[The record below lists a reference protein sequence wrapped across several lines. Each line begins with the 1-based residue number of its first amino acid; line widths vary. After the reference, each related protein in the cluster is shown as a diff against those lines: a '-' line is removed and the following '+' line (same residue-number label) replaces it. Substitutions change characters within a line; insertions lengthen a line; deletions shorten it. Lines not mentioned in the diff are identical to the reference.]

1 MPRFSVGESRQ
12 WGDQFVRFLRDTGRQ
27 QESRRDTL
35 RSIYNQEFRGRTDT
49 KMPNFSCILYA
60 LKVTHRVQVH
70 GESVHF
76 KKKRRV
82 VVADQY
88 RRPRGNTTASAS
100 TAASGQQPSS
110 TLQEPQSRAKKW
122 YDPAHACASMAP
134 GTPPPRLGEPDPPSC
149 RAKFICGKHGV
160 EIVSEHDQ
168 GNGRIRFPVVPR
180 KPRTVT
186 VLVQNH
192 GAEAVTL
199 RRCQPRR
206 RVREFSFTDE
216 QGVTR
221 GQSLLLHPGGSYP
234 IQARCLAT
242 CNGYFHAVVVFEFT
256 KEPDEPFSIGR
267 FVAAV
272 AESQLAKDLGPSA
285 PFQPYQ
291 SSLQQPV
298 TVITEDGIP
307 PDGSLKNELE
317 NEIPLDTYD
326 YPKSLKDAILR
337 GPRASSDWA
346 DMQSLLE
353 AALQPENYQQKFQL
367 LLHLEEIQMEV
378 DIRRYDMQDV
388 TMVQDRALLVLD
400 VPGVAE
406 SRPSVLK
413 GDHLFVHLSSE
424 RDHSPLVQYKGYVHG
439 VELEKVRLGFS
450 SKLQKKFVN
459 NLKFDV
465 TFTFNRLPLQVQHR
479 AATLAMQRGLSGLLF
494 PSGSCHQSLFTGTFQ
509 PRWFDRKLQA
519 NEEQCRA
526 VTHIVTGMSRPA
538 PYLIFGPP
546 GTGKT
551 VTLVEAI
558 KQVWTCFK
566 DARILACAPSN
577 SATDLLCQRLI
588 KDIAPRYI
596 YRLVANSRSYQEV
609 PADIRSCCNWD
620 DEQSCYMY
628 PSKEHL
634 QRYPDPHHHAGDCGK
649 VRGPG
654 IVPTTHGR
662 GTQGLPGI
670 QAGVQQGGEEGGE
683 QGGPPFWRRTKMK
696 VRGGRTSSRGRDAE
710 AASFHLSPR
719 LVSANFPPGFF
730 SHVFIDEGGQAVE
743 PESVVAIAGLL
754 SAMDQ
759 ETNPNG
765 GQLVLAGDP
774 QQLGPVLR
782 SPLAIEH
789 GLGTSLLE
797 RLMLHNPLYKKSS
810 GGYDPQF
817 VTKLLWNYR
826 SHETILRI
834 PNELFYDSEL
844 KACESDE
851 LDVRSL
857 YCAWEELPKKGF
869 PVIFHGVCGEEQ
881 REAKSPSF
889 FNTAEIEVLVHYLKK
904 LLQSR
909 GKGGCPRVS
918 PKEVG
923 IISPYRKQVEKIRK
937 AVTSLDP
944 VLRALPD
951 ISLLKVGSVEEFQ
964 GQERRVILIS
974 AVRSCSEYFPLD
986 ETFNLGFL
994 KNPKRFNVA
1003 ITRAKALLIVVGN
1016 PAVLSKDQHWHR
1028 FLRYCR
1034 EEGGYTGYPYED
1046 ESPAEDGLATD
1057 LHALRLGN

>member
-1 MPRFSVGESRQ
+1 MPRFSLAEARR
-12 WGDQFVRFLRDTGRQ
+12 WGHQFVQFLQDTGRE

-35 RSIYNQEFRGRTDT
+35 RGIYNQEFRSRTDT
-49 KMPNFSCILYA
+49 KIPNFSCILYA
-60 LKVTHRVQVH
+60 LRVTHQVQVH

-76 KKKRRV
+76 KKVRERRV

-88 RRPRGNTTASAS
+88 RSPRTNTKAASAS
-100 TAASGQQPSS
+100 ASGQQPSS
-110 TLQEPQSRAKKW
+110 SPQVPQSRAKKW
-122 YDPAHACASMAP
+122 AELI
-134 GTPPPRLGEPDPPSC
+134 R
-149 RAKFICGKHGV
+149 GKHGV
-160 EIVSEHDQ
+160 EIISEHDQ
-168 GNGRIRFPVVPR
+168 GNGQIRFPVVR
-180 KPRTVT
+180 GKPCLAS

-192 GAEAVTL
+192 GTEAVTL
-199 RRCQPRR
+199 WRCQPRQPS
-206 RVREFSFTDE
+206 RELSFTDE
-216 QGVTR
+216 QGVTQ
-221 GQSLLLHPGGSYP
+221 GQSLLLHPGGTYP
-234 IQARCLAT
+234 IQVQCLST
-242 CNGYFHAVVVFEFT
+242 CNGFFCIVVVFEFT
-256 KEPDEPFSIGR
+256 KEPNEHFSIGR
-267 FVAAV
+267 CIAAV

-285 PFQPYQ
+285 PFQSYQ
-291 SSLQQPV
+291 ASLQHPV
-298 TVITEDGIP
+298 TIITEDGVP
-307 PDGSLKNELE
+307 PDSSLKNELE
-317 NEIPLDTYD
+317 REIPLGIYH
-326 YPKSLKDAILR
+326 YPKSLKDTILL
-337 GPRASSDWA
+337 GPSASASSSWA
-346 DMQSLLE
+346 AMQSLLE
-353 AALQPENYQQKFQL
+353 APLQAENYKQKFQL

-388 TMVQDRALLVLD
+388 PMVQDRTLLVLN

-406 SRPSVLK
+406 NRPSVLK
-413 GDHLFVHLSSE
+413 GDHLFAHLSSE
-424 RDHSPLVQYKGYVHG
+424 RDCSPLVQYKGYVHS

-450 SKLQKKFVN
+450 SKLLKKFVN
-459 NLKFDV
+459 NLRFDV
-465 TFTFNRLPLQVQHR
+465 TFTFSRLPLQVQHR
-479 AATLAMQRGLSGLLF
+479 AAALAMQRGLSSLLF
-494 PSGSCHQSLFTGTFQ
+494 PSASCHKSLFPGTFQ

-526 VTHIVTGMSRPA
+526 VMHIVTGMSRPA

-551 VTLVEAI
+551 VTVVEAI

-566 DARILACAPSN
+566 DAHILACSPSN
-577 SATDLLCQRLI
+577 SAADLLCQRLI

-596 YRLVANSRSYQEV
+596 YRLIASSRSYHEV
-609 PADIRSCCNWD
+609 PADIRPCCNWD
-620 DEQSCYMY
+620 DKQSCYVY
-628 PSKEHL
+628 LSKEHL
-634 QRYPDPHHHAGDCGK
+634 GRYRILITTLVTAG
-649 VRGPG
+649 
-654 IVPTTHGR
+654 
-662 GTQGLPGI
+662 
-670 QAGVQQGGEEGGE
+670 
-683 QGGPPFWRRTKMK
+683 
-696 VRGGRTSSRGRDAE
+696 
-710 AASFHLSPR
+710 R
-719 LVSANFPPGFF
+719 LASANFPPGFF
-730 SHVFIDEGGQAVE
+730 SHVFIDECGQAVE

-754 SAMDQ
+754 TAMDP

-782 SPLAIEH
+782 SPLSIKH

-810 GGYDPQF
+810 GGYNPQF

-826 SHETILRI
+826 SHEAILRI

-844 KACESDE
+844 KACESIE

-869 PVIFHGVCGEEQ
+869 PIIFHGVCGEDR

-909 GKGGCPRVS
+909 GKGGCPSVS
-918 PKEVG
+918 PKDIG

-937 AVTSLDP
+937 AITSLDP
-944 VLRALPD
+944 TLRSLPD

-964 GQERRVILIS
+964 GQERCIILIS
-974 AVRSCSEYFPLD
+974 TVRSCSEYLQLD
-986 ETFNLGFL
+986 QDFKLGFL

-1016 PAVLSKDQHWHR
+1016 PAVLSKDQQQCHWHLL
-1028 FLRYCR
+1028 FLRYCK

-1046 ESPAEDGLATD
+1046 ESPAEDTLTAD
-1057 LHALRLGN
+1057 LHALHLSN

>member
-1 MPRFSVGESRQ
+1 MPRFSVAEARR
-12 WGDQFVRFLRDTGRQ
+12 WGDQFVKFLRDTGRE

-35 RSIYNQEFRGRTDT
+35 RSIYTQEFRGRTDT
-49 KMPNFSCILYA
+49 KIPNFSSILYA
-60 LKVTHRVQVH
+60 LRVTHRAQVH

-88 RRPRGNTTASAS
+88 RRPRTNAEALAS
-100 TAASGQQPSS
+100 TSASGQQPSS
-110 TLQEPQSRAKKW
+110 GPQVPQSRAKKW
-122 YDPAHACASMAP
+122 A
-134 GTPPPRLGEPDPPSC
+134 E
-149 RAKFICGKHGV
+149 FIRGKHGV
-160 EIVSEHDQ
+160 EIISEHDQ
-168 GNGRIRFPVVPR
+168 GNGHIRFPVVPGE
-180 KPRTVT
+180 PRAVT
-186 VLVQNH
+186 ILVQNH

-199 RRCQPRR
+199 RRCQPRQQS
-206 RVREFSFTDE
+206 RELSFTDE
-216 QGVTR
+216 QGATQ
-221 GQSLLLHPGGSYP
+221 GQSLLLHPGGTYP
-234 IQARCLAT
+234 IQVRCLTA
-242 CNGYFHAVVVFEFT
+242 CNGYFRAVVVFEFN
-256 KEPDEPFSIGR
+256 KEPDGPFSIGR
-267 FVAAV
+267 YVAAV

-291 SSLQQPV
+291 ASLQRPI

-307 PDGSLKNELE
+307 PDSSLKNELE
-317 NEIPLDTYD
+317 REIPLGTYQ
-326 YPKSLKDAILR
+326 YPKSLKDTILL
-337 GPRASSDWA
+337 GPNTSTSSRWA
-346 DMQSLLE
+346 AMRSLLE
-353 AALQPENYQQKFQL
+353 APLQAGNYQQKFQL

-388 TMVQDRALLVLD
+388 PMVQDRGLLVLD

-406 SRPSVLK
+406 NRPSVLK
-413 GDHLFVHLSSE
+413 GDHLFAHLSSE

-459 NLKFDV
+459 NLRFDV
-465 TFTFNRLPLQVQHR
+465 TFTFSRLPLQVQHR
-479 AATLAMQRGLSGLLF
+479 AAALAMQRGLSSLLF
-494 PSGSCHQSLFTGTFQ
+494 PSASCHKSLFTGTFQ

-577 SATDLLCQRLI
+577 SAADLLCQRLI

-596 YRLVANSRSYQEV
+596 YRLIANSRSYQEV
-609 PADIRSCCNWD
+609 PADIRPCCNWD
-620 DEQSCYMY
+620 NEQSCYVY

-634 QRYPDPHHHAGDCGK
+634 GRYRILITTLVTAG
-649 VRGPG
+649 R
-654 IVPTTHGR
+654 
-662 GTQGLPGI
+662 LE
-670 QAGVQQGGEEGGE
+670 ALGVS
-683 QGGPPFWRRTKMK
+683 PPPM
-696 VRGGRTSSRGRDAE
+696 
-710 AASFHLSPR
+710 
-719 LVSANFPPGFF
+719 
-730 SHVFIDEGGQAVE
+730 
-743 PESVVAIAGLL
+743 AGLL
-754 SAMDQ
+754 TTMDQ

-826 SHETILRI
+826 SHEAILRI
-834 PNELFYDSEL
+834 PNELFYESEL
-844 KACESDE
+844 KACESNE

-869 PVIFHGVCGEEQ
+869 PIIFHGVCGEDR

-909 GKGGCPRVS
+909 GKGGCPSVS

-937 AVTSLDP
+937 AITSLDP
-944 VLRALPD
+944 ILRTLPD

-974 AVRSCSEYFPLD
+974 TVRSCSEYLQLD
-986 ETFNLGFL
+986 QTFKLGFL
-994 KNPKRFNVA
+994 KNPKRLNVA

-1016 PAVLSKDQHWHR
+1016 PAVLSKDHHWQR

-1046 ESPAEDGLATD
+1046 ESLAEDGLAAD
-1057 LHALRLGN
+1057 LHALHLSN

>member
-1 MPRFSVGESRQ
+1 MPRFSVAEARL
-12 WGDQFVRFLRDTGRQ
+12 WGDQFVQFLRDTGRE

-49 KMPNFSCILYA
+49 KTPSFSCILYA
-60 LKVTHRVQVH
+60 LRVTHRAQVH
-70 GESVHF
+70 GESVRF

-88 RRPRGNTTASAS
+88 RRPRMNAEALASAS
-100 TAASGQQPSS
+100 ASGQQPSS
-110 TLQEPQSRAKKW
+110 SPQVPQSHAKKW
-122 YDPAHACASMAP
+122 YEWQHPAHTCPSTASGIPHP
-134 GTPPPRLGEPDPPSC
+134 GWESLTLPSR
-149 RAKFICGKHGV
+149 RAEFICGKHGV
-160 EIVSEHDQ
+160 DIVSEHDQ
-168 GNGRIRFPVVPR
+168 GNGHIRFPVVPSE
-180 KPRTVT
+180 PRTVT

-192 GAEAVTL
+192 GVEAVTL
-199 RRCQPRR
+199 RQCQPHQQS
-206 RVREFSFTDE
+206 RELSFADE
-216 QGVTR
+216 QGATQ
-221 GQSLLLHPGGSYP
+221 GQSLLLHPGGTYP
-234 IQARCLAT
+234 IQVQCLT
-242 CNGYFHAVVVFEFT
+242 TRNGCFRAMVVFEFT
-256 KEPDEPFSIGR
+256 KEPDEPFSIWR
-267 FVAAV
+267 HVAAV
-272 AESQLAKDLGPSA
+272 AEGQLAKDLGPSA

-291 SSLQQPV
+291 ASLQRPV

-307 PDGSLKNELE
+307 PDSSLKNELE
-317 NEIPLDTYD
+317 REIPLGTYQ
-326 YPKSLKDAILR
+326 YPKSLKDTILL
-337 GPRASSDWA
+337 GPNARASSSWA
-346 DMQSLLE
+346 AMRSLLE
-353 AALQPENYQQKFQL
+353 APLLAENYQQKFQL

-388 TMVQDRALLVLD
+388 PMVQDRALLVLN

-406 SRPSVLK
+406 NRPSVLK
-413 GDHLFVHLSSE
+413 GDHLFAHLSSE
-424 RDHSPLVQYKGYVHG
+424 RDCSPLVQYKGYVHG

-459 NLKFDV
+459 NLRFDV
-465 TFTFNRLPLQVQHR
+465 TFTFSRLPLRVQHR
-479 AATLAMQRGLSGLLF
+479 AAALAMQRGLSSLLF
-494 PSGSCHQSLFTGTFQ
+494 PSASCHKSLFTGTFQ
-509 PRWFDRKLQA
+509 PRWFDRKLLA

-551 VTLVEAI
+551 VTVVEAI

-577 SATDLLCQRLI
+577 SAADLLCQRLI
-588 KDIAPRYI
+588 KDIAPRYV
-596 YRLVANSRSYQEV
+596 YRLIASSRNYQEV
-609 PADIRSCCNWD
+609 PADIRPCCNWD
-620 DEQSCYMY
+620 DEQSCYVY
-628 PSKEHL
+628 LSKEHL
-634 QRYPDPHHHAGDCGK
+634 GRYRILITTLVTAG
-649 VRGPG
+649 
-654 IVPTTHGR
+654 
-662 GTQGLPGI
+662 
-670 QAGVQQGGEEGGE
+670 
-683 QGGPPFWRRTKMK
+683 
-696 VRGGRTSSRGRDAE
+696 
-710 AASFHLSPR
+710 R
-719 LVSANFPPGFF
+719 LASANFPPGFF
-730 SHVFIDEGGQAVE
+730 SHVFIDECGQAVE

-754 SAMDQ
+754 TAMDQ

-810 GGYDPQF
+810 GGYNPQF

-826 SHETILRI
+826 SHEAILRI

-857 YCAWEELPKKGF
+857 YCAWDELPKKGF
-869 PVIFHGVCGEEQ
+869 PIIFHGVCGEDQ

-909 GKGGCPRVS
+909 GKGGCPSVS

-937 AVTSLDP
+937 AITSLDP
-944 VLRALPD
+944 VLQTLPD

-964 GQERRVILIS
+964 GQERRIILIS
-974 AVRSCSEYFPLD
+974 TVRSCSEYLQLD
-986 ETFNLGFL
+986 QTFKLGFL
-994 KNPKRFNVA
+994 KNPKRLNVA

-1016 PAVLSKDQHWHR
+1016 PAVLSKDQHWQR

-1046 ESPAEDGLATD
+1046 ESPAEDGLAAD
-1057 LHALRLGN
+1057 LHALHLSN

>member
-1 MPRFSVGESRQ
+1 MPRFSVAEARRC
-12 WGDQFVRFLRDTGRQ
+12 GDQFVQFLRDTGRE
-27 QESRRDTL
+27 QESRRDAL
-35 RSIYNQEFRGRTDT
+35 RSIYTQEFRGRTDT

-60 LKVTHRVQVH
+60 LRVTHRAQVH
-70 GESVHF
+70 GELVHF

-88 RRPRGNTTASAS
+88 WRPRPNTEVSVS
-100 TAASGQQPSS
+100 MSASGQQLGSALPI
-110 TLQEPQSRAKKW
+110 PRSRAKKW
-122 YDPAHACASMAP
+122 AE
-134 GTPPPRLGEPDPPSC
+134 L
-149 RAKFICGKHGV
+149 ICGKHRV

-168 GNGRIRFPVVPR
+168 DNGHIRFPVVPNE
-180 KPRTVT
+180 PRTVT
-186 VLVQNH
+186 VQVQNH

-199 RRCQPRR
+199 QRCQLRQP
-206 RVREFSFTDE
+206 VRELSCTDS
-216 QGVTR
+216 QGVTQ
-221 GQSLLLHPGGSYP
+221 GQALLLQPGSTHP
-234 IQARCLAT
+234 IQVQCLTT
-242 CNGYFHAVVVFEFT
+242 CHGYFHAVLVFEFT
-256 KEPDEPFSIGR
+256 KEPDESFSIGR
-267 FVAAV
+267 YVAAV
-272 AESQLAKDLGPSA
+272 AESQLAKDLAPSA

-291 SSLQQPV
+291 ASLQCPV
-298 TVITEDGIP
+298 TVVTEDGIP
-307 PDGSLKNELE
+307 PDNTLKNELE
-317 NEIPLDTYD
+317 KEIPLGTYH
-326 YPKSLKDAILR
+326 YPKNLKDTILL
-337 GPRASSDWA
+337 GPNASASSSWA
-346 DMQSLLE
+346 AMQTKLE
-353 AALQPENYQQKFQL
+353 APLQAGNYQQKFQL

-378 DIRRYDMQDV
+378 DIRRYDMKDV
-388 TMVQDRALLVLD
+388 PMVQDRALLVLD

-406 SRPSVLK
+406 NRPSVLK
-413 GDHLFVHLSSE
+413 GDHLFAHLSSE
-424 RDHSPLVQYKGYVHG
+424 RDCSPLTQYKGYVHS

-459 NLKFDV
+459 NLTFDV
-465 TFTFNRLPLQVQHR
+465 TFTFSRLPLQVQHR
-479 AATLAMQRGLSGLLF
+479 AAALAMQHDLSSLLF
-494 PSGSCHQSLFTGTFQ
+494 PSASCHKSLFTDTFQ

-519 NEEQCRA
+519 NEEQRRA
-526 VTHIVTGMSRPA
+526 VTHIVMRVSRPA

-577 SATDLLCQRLI
+577 SAADLLCQRLI
-588 KDIAPRYI
+588 KDIAPRHI
-596 YRLVANSRSYQEV
+596 YRLMASSRSYGDV
-609 PADIRSCCNWD
+609 PADIRPCCNWD
-620 DEQSCYMY
+620 DKQGCYVY

-634 QRYPDPHHHAGDCGK
+634 GRYRILITTLVTAG
-649 VRGPG
+649 
-654 IVPTTHGR
+654 
-662 GTQGLPGI
+662 
-670 QAGVQQGGEEGGE
+670 
-683 QGGPPFWRRTKMK
+683 
-696 VRGGRTSSRGRDAE
+696 
-710 AASFHLSPR
+710 R

-730 SHVFIDEGGQAVE
+730 SHVFIDECGQAVE

-754 SAMDQ
+754 TAMDL

-810 GGYDPQF
+810 AGYNPQF

-826 SHETILRI
+826 SHESILRI
-834 PNELFYDSEL
+834 PNELFYNSEL
-844 KACESDE
+844 RACESQE
-851 LDVRSL
+851 LDVRRL

-869 PVIFHGVCGEEQ
+869 PIIFHGVCGEDR

-889 FNTAEIEVLVHYLKK
+889 FNTAEIEVLVHYLRK
-904 LLQSR
+904 LLQSK
-909 GKGGCPRVS
+909 GKGGCPSTS
-918 PKEVG
+918 PKDVG

-937 AVTSLDP
+937 AITSLDP
-944 VLRALPD
+944 VLQALPD
-951 ISLLKVGSVEEFQ
+951 IGLLKVGSVEEFQ

-974 AVRSCSEYFPLD
+974 TVRSCSKYLQLD
-986 ETFNLGFL
+986 QNFKLGFL
-994 KNPKRFNVA
+994 KNPKRLNVA

-1016 PAVLSKDQHWHR
+1016 PAVLSKDPHWQR

-1046 ESPAEDGLATD
+1046 EPPAEDGLAAD

>member
-1 MPRFSVGESRQ
+1 MPRFTAAETRRF
-12 WGDQFVRFLRDTGRQ
+12 GDQFVQFLQDTGRER
-27 QESRRDTL
+27 ESRRDAL
-35 RSIYNQEFRGRTDT
+35 QSIYNQEFRGRTDI
-49 KMPNFSCILYA
+49 KMPNFSCVLYV
-60 LKVTHRVQVH
+60 LKVNHRAQVH
-70 GESVHF
+70 GDSVRF

-88 RRPRGNTTASAS
+88 RRPRTNAEALAS
-100 TAASGQQPSS
+100 TSASGQQPSS
-110 TLQEPQSRAKKW
+110 SPQVPQSRAKEW
-122 YDPAHACASMAP
+122 AEMI
-134 GTPPPRLGEPDPPSC
+134 R
-149 RAKFICGKHGV
+149 GKHGV
-160 EIVSEHDQ
+160 EIVSDHDQ
-168 GNGRIRFPVVPR
+168 GTGHIRFSVVPGE
-180 KPRTVT
+180 PRTVT
-186 VLVQNH
+186 VVVQNR

-199 RRCQPRR
+199 QRCQPCWQA
-206 RVREFSFTDE
+206 RELSFADK
-216 QGVTR
+216 QGVTQ
-221 GQSLLLHPGGSYP
+221 GQSLLLHPGSTYP
-234 IQARCLAT
+234 IQVRCLTT
-242 CNGYFHAVVVFEFT
+242 CNGYFHTVVVFKFT
-256 KEPDEPFSIGR
+256 KEPDKPFSIR
-267 FVAAV
+267 RSIAAV

-291 SSLQQPV
+291 ASLQRPV
-298 TVITEDGIP
+298 TVITEEGIP
-307 PDGSLKNELE
+307 PDSSLKNELE
-317 NEIPLDTYD
+317 REIPLRTYQ
-326 YPKSLKDAILR
+326 YPKSLKDTILL
-337 GPRASSDWA
+337 GPNASASSSWA
-346 DMQSLLE
+346 AMWSLLE
-353 AALQPENYQQKFQL
+353 APLRAGNYEQKLQL

-378 DIRRYDMQDV
+378 DIRRYDMKDV
-388 TMVQDRALLVLD
+388 TMEQDRALLVLD

-406 SRPSVLK
+406 NRPSVLR
-413 GDHLFVHLSSE
+413 GDHLFAHLSSE
-424 RDHSPLVQYKGYVHG
+424 RNHSPLVQYKGYVHS

-459 NLKFDV
+459 NLRFDV
-465 TFTFNRLPLQVQHR
+465 TFTFSRLPLQVQHR
-479 AATLAMQRGLSGLLF
+479 AAALAMQRGLSSLLF
-494 PSGSCHQSLFTGTFQ
+494 PSASCHKSLFPGPFQ

-551 VTLVEAI
+551 VTVVEAI

-577 SATDLLCQRLI
+577 SAADLLCQRLI

-596 YRLVANSRSYQEV
+596 YRLIASSRSYQEV
-609 PADIRSCCNWD
+609 PADIRPCCNWD
-620 DEQSCYMY
+620 DRQSCYVY

-634 QRYPDPHHHAGDCGK
+634 GRYRILIITLVTAG
-649 VRGPG
+649 
-654 IVPTTHGR
+654 
-662 GTQGLPGI
+662 
-670 QAGVQQGGEEGGE
+670 
-683 QGGPPFWRRTKMK
+683 
-696 VRGGRTSSRGRDAE
+696 
-710 AASFHLSPR
+710 R
-719 LVSANFPPGFF
+719 LASANFPPGFF
-730 SHVFIDEGGQAVE
+730 SHVFIDECGQAVE
-743 PESVVAIAGLL
+743 PESVVAIAGILA
-754 SAMDQ
+754 AMDQ

-826 SHETILRI
+826 SHEAILRI

-844 KACESDE
+844 KACESNE

-857 YCAWEELPKKGF
+857 YCAWEELPKRGF
-869 PVIFHGVCGEEQ
+869 PIIFHGVCGEDR

-889 FNTAEIEVLVHYLKK
+889 FNTAEIEVLVQYLKK

-909 GKGGCPRVS
+909 GRGGCPSVS

-937 AVTSLDP
+937 AITSLDP
-944 VLRALPD
+944 VLRVLPD
-951 ISLLKVGSVEEFQ
+951 IGLLKVGSVEEFQ

-974 AVRSCSEYFPLD
+974 TVRSCSEYLQLD
-986 ETFNLGFL
+986 QTFKLGFL

-1016 PAVLSKDQHWHR
+1016 PAVLSKDPHWQR

-1034 EEGGYTGYPYED
+1034 QEGGYTGYPYED
-1046 ESPAEDGLATD
+1046 ESPAEDGLTAD
-1057 LHALRLGN
+1057 LHALHLSN

>member
-1 MPRFSVGESRQ
+1 MPRFSVAEARQ
-12 WGDQFVRFLRDTGRQ
+12 WGDQFVQFLRDTGRE
-27 QESRRDTL
+27 QESQRDTL

-60 LKVTHRVQVH
+60 LRVTHRAQVH

-76 KKKRRV
+76 KKEKRRV

-88 RRPRGNTTASAS
+88 RRPRTNAKALASAS
-100 TAASGQQPSS
+100 ASGQQPSS
-110 TLQEPQSRAKKW
+110 GSQVPQSRAKKW
-122 YDPAHACASMAP
+122 A
-134 GTPPPRLGEPDPPSC
+134 E
-149 RAKFICGKHGV
+149 FIREKHGV
-160 EIVSEHDQ
+160 EIVSEHDR
-168 GNGRIRFPVVPR
+168 GNGHIRFPVVPGE
-180 KPRTVT
+180 PRTVT
-186 VLVQNH
+186 LLVQNR

-199 RRCQPRR
+199 RRCQPRQR
-206 RVREFSFTDE
+206 SRELSFTDE
-216 QGVTR
+216 QGATQ
-221 GQSLLLHPGGSYP
+221 GQSLLLHPGGTYP
-234 IQARCLAT
+234 IQVRCLTT
-242 CNGYFHAVVVFEFT
+242 CNGYFRAVVVFEFT

-267 FVAAV
+267 YIAAV

-291 SSLQQPV
+291 ASLQRPV

-307 PDGSLKNELE
+307 PNSSLKNDLE
-317 NEIPLDTYD
+317 REISLGTYQ
-326 YPKSLKDAILR
+326 YPKSLKDTILL
-337 GPRASSDWA
+337 GPNASASSSWA
-346 DMQSLLE
+346 AMRSLLE
-353 AALQPENYQQKFQL
+353 APLQAGNYQQKFQL

-388 TMVQDRALLVLD
+388 PMVQDRVLLVLD

-406 SRPSVLK
+406 NRPSVLK
-413 GDHLFVHLSSE
+413 GDHLFANLSSE
-424 RDHSPLVQYKGYVHG
+424 RDHTPLIQYKGYVHG

-459 NLKFDV
+459 NLRFDV
-465 TFTFNRLPLQVQHR
+465 TFTFSRLPLQVQHR
-479 AATLAMQRGLSGLLF
+479 AAALAMQRGLSSLLF
-494 PSGSCHQSLFTGTFQ
+494 PSASCHKSLFAGTFQ

-526 VTHIVTGMSRPA
+526 VMHIVTGMSRPA

-551 VTLVEAI
+551 VTVVEAI

-577 SATDLLCQRLI
+577 SAADLLCQRLI
-588 KDIAPRYI
+588 KDIAPRHV
-596 YRLVANSRSYQEV
+596 YRLIASSRSYQEV
-609 PADIRSCCNWD
+609 PADIRPCCNWD
-620 DEQSCYMY
+620 DEQSSYVY

-634 QRYPDPHHHAGDCGK
+634 GRYRILITTLVTAGRSEDLGLSPPPTAGGPRAALQPGCEGSPAGLQRGGG
-649 VRGPG
+649 VEE
-654 IVPTTHGR
+654 GR
-662 GTQGLPGI
+662 Q
-670 QAGVQQGGEEGGE
+670 QAGPLLCG
-683 QGGPPFWRRTKMK
+683 RMR
-696 VRGGRTSSRGRDAE
+696 RGGRMASQGRDAE
-710 AASFHLSPR
+710 AASLHLSPR

-730 SHVFIDEGGQAVE
+730 SHVFIDECGQAVE

-754 SAMDQ
+754 TAMDPK
-759 ETNPNG
+759 TNPNG

-774 QQLGPVLR
+774 QQLGPILR

-789 GLGTSLLE
+789 GLGISLLE

-810 GGYDPQF
+810 EGYNPQF

-826 SHETILRI
+826 SHEAILRI

-869 PVIFHGVCGEEQ
+869 PIIFHGVCGEDR

-889 FNTAEIEVLVHYLKK
+889 FNTSEIEVLVRYLKK

-909 GKGGCPRVS
+909 GKGGCPSVS

-937 AVTSLDP
+937 AITSLDP
-944 VLRALPD
+944 VLRTLPD

-964 GQERRVILIS
+964 GQERRIILIS
-974 AVRSCSEYFPLD
+974 TVRSCSEYLQLD
-986 ETFNLGFL
+986 QTFKLGFL
-994 KNPKRFNVA
+994 KNPKRLNVA

-1016 PAVLSKDQHWHR
+1016 PTVLSKDHHWQR

-1046 ESPAEDGLATD
+1046 ESPADGLAAG
-1057 LHALRLGN
+1057 LHGLHLGD

>member
-1 MPRFSVGESRQ
+1 MPRFSVAEARR
-12 WGDQFVRFLRDTGRQ
+12 WGDQFVQFLRDTGRE

-35 RSIYNQEFRGRTDT
+35 RSIYNLEFRGRTDIKT
-49 KMPNFSCILYA
+49 PNFSSILYA
-60 LKVTHRVQVH
+60 LRVTHRAQVL

-76 KKKRRV
+76 KKEKKRV

-88 RRPRGNTTASAS
+88 RRPRTNAETLAS
-100 TAASGQQPSS
+100 TSASGQQPSS
-110 TLQEPQSRAKKW
+110 GQQVPQSRAKKW
-122 YDPAHACASMAP
+122 AEFAH
-134 GTPPPRLGEPDPPSC
+134 
-149 RAKFICGKHGV
+149 GKHGV

-168 GNGRIRFPVVPR
+168 GNGRIRFPVVPGE
-180 KPRTVT
+180 PRTVAI
-186 VLVQNH
+186 LVQNR

-199 RRCQPRR
+199 RRCQPCQPS
-206 RVREFSFTDE
+206 RELSFVDE
-216 QGVTR
+216 QGATQ
-221 GQSLLLHPGGSYP
+221 GQSLLLHPGGTYP
-234 IQARCLAT
+234 IQVRCLTT
-242 CNGYFHAVVVFEFT
+242 CNGFFHAVVVFEFT
-256 KEPDEPFSIGR
+256 KEPNESFSIGR
-267 FVAAV
+267 YIAAV

-291 SSLQQPV
+291 ASLQRPV

-307 PDGSLKNELE
+307 PNSSMKNELE
-317 NEIPLDTYD
+317 REISLGTYQ
-326 YPKSLKDAILR
+326 YPKSLKDTILL
-337 GPRASSDWA
+337 GPNASAGSSWA
-346 DMQSLLE
+346 AMRSLLE
-353 AALQPENYQQKFQL
+353 APLQAGNYGQKFQL

-388 TMVQDRALLVLD
+388 PMVQDRGLLVLD

-406 SRPSVLK
+406 NRPSVLK
-413 GDHLFVHLSSE
+413 GDHLFAHLSSE
-424 RDHSPLVQYKGYVHG
+424 RDHSPLVQYKGYVYG

-459 NLKFDV
+459 NLRFDV
-465 TFTFNRLPLQVQHR
+465 TFTFSRLPLQVQHR
-479 AATLAMQRGLSGLLF
+479 AAALAMQRGLSSLLF
-494 PSGSCHQSLFTGTFQ
+494 PSASCHKSLFTGTFQ

-519 NEEQCRA
+519 NEEQRRA
-526 VTHIVTGMSRPA
+526 VTHIVMGMSRPA

-551 VTLVEAI
+551 VTVVEAI

-577 SATDLLCQRLI
+577 SAADLLCQRLI
-588 KDIAPRYI
+588 KDIAPRYV
-596 YRLVANSRSYQEV
+596 YRLIASSRNYQEV
-609 PADIRSCCNWD
+609 PADIRPCCNWD
-620 DEQSCYMY
+620 NEQSCYVY

-634 QRYPDPHHHAGDCGK
+634 RCYRILITTLVTAGRSEDLGLSPPPTAGG
-649 VRGPG
+649 RRAALQPG
-654 IVPTTHGR
+654 CEGSPT
-662 GTQGLPGI
+662 
-670 QAGVQQGGEEGGE
+670 GVQWGGCGGG
-683 QGGPPFWRRTKMK
+683 QAAGGPLLWRRTRA
-696 VRGGRTSSRGRDAE
+696 RGGRMASRSRDAE
-710 AASFHLSPR
+710 AASLLSPR

-730 SHVFIDEGGQAVE
+730 SHVFIDECGQAVE

-754 SAMDQ
+754 TAMDQ
-759 ETNPNG
+759 KTNPNG

-797 RLMLHNPLYKKSS
+797 RLMLHNPLYQRSS

-826 SHETILRI
+826 SHEAILRI

-844 KACESDE
+844 KACKSEELE
-851 LDVRSL
+851 LDIRSL
-857 YCAWEELPKKGF
+857 YCTWEELPKKGF
-869 PVIFHGVCGEEQ
+869 PIIFHGVCGEDR

-889 FNTAEIEVLVHYLKK
+889 FNTAEIEVLVSYLKK

-909 GKGGCPRVS
+909 GKGGCPTVS

-937 AVTSLDP
+937 AITSLDP
-944 VLRALPD
+944 VLRRLPD

-974 AVRSCSEYFPLD
+974 TVRSCSEYLQLD
-986 ETFNLGFL
+986 QTFKLGFL

-1016 PAVLSKDQHWHR
+1016 PAVLSKDHHWQR

-1057 LHALRLGN
+1057 LHALHLSD

>member
-1 MPRFSVGESRQ
+1 MPRFSVAEARR
-12 WGDQFVRFLRDTGRQ
+12 WGDQFVQFLRDTGRE

-35 RSIYNQEFRGRTDT
+35 RSVYTQEFRGRVDT
-49 KMPNFSCILYA
+49 RIPNFSCVLYA
-60 LKVTHRVQVH
+60 LRVTHQAQVN

-76 KKKRRV
+76 KKERRRV

-88 RRPRGNTTASAS
+88 RRPRTNAEASAS
-100 TAASGQQPSS
+100 APGSASGQQPSAG
-110 TLQEPQSRAKKW
+110 PQVPKSHAKKW
-122 YDPAHACASMAP
+122 A
-134 GTPPPRLGEPDPPSC
+134 E
-149 RAKFICGKHGV
+149 FICGKHGV
-160 EIVSEHDQ
+160 EIISEQDL
-168 GNGRIRFPVVPR
+168 GNGHIHFPVVPGESQ
-180 KPRTVT
+180 TFT
-186 VLVQNH
+186 ILVQNG

-199 RRCQPRR
+199 RRCQPLRPC
-206 RVREFSFTDE
+206 RELSFTDE
-216 QGVTR
+216 HGVTQGR
-221 GQSLLLHPGGSYP
+221 SLLLHPGGTYS
-234 IQARCLAT
+234 IQVLGLT
-242 CNGYFHAVVVFEFT
+242 SCNGHFHAVLVFEFT
-256 KEPDEPFSIGR
+256 KEPDQPFSIGR
-267 FVAAV
+267 YVAAV

-291 SSLQQPV
+291 ASLQHPI
-298 TVITEDGIP
+298 TVITEEGVP
-307 PDGSLKNELE
+307 PNSCLKNELE
-317 NEIPLDTYD
+317 REIPLSTYQ
-326 YPKSLKDAILR
+326 YPKSLKDTILH
-337 GPRASSDWA
+337 GPNPSSSWA
-346 DMQSLLE
+346 AMRSLLE
-353 AALQPENYQQKFQL
+353 APLQPGNYQKKFQL

-388 TMVQDRALLVLD
+388 PMVQDRGLLVLD

-406 SRPSVLK
+406 NRPSVLR

-424 RDHSPLVQYKGYVHG
+424 RDCSPLVQYKGYVHG

-459 NLKFDV
+459 NLRFDV

-479 AATLAMQRGLSGLLF
+479 AAALAMERGLSSLLF
-494 PSGSCHQSLFTGTFQ
+494 PTASCHKSLCTGTFQ

-519 NEEQCRA
+519 NEEQRRA

-577 SATDLLCQRLI
+577 SAADLLCQRLI

-596 YRLVANSRSYQEV
+596 YRLIASSRSYQEV
-609 PADIRSCCNWD
+609 PADIRPCCNWD
-620 DEQSCYMY
+620 DGQSCYVY

-634 QRYPDPHHHAGDCGK
+634 GRYRILITTLVTAG
-649 VRGPG
+649 
-654 IVPTTHGR
+654 
-662 GTQGLPGI
+662 
-670 QAGVQQGGEEGGE
+670 
-683 QGGPPFWRRTKMK
+683 
-696 VRGGRTSSRGRDAE
+696 
-710 AASFHLSPR
+710 R
-719 LVSANFPPGFF
+719 LASANFPPGFF
-730 SHVFIDEGGQAVE
+730 SHVFIDECGQAVE

-754 SAMDQ
+754 TAMDQ
-759 ETNPNG
+759 ESNPNG

-826 SHETILRI
+826 SHEAILRI

-844 KACESDE
+844 KACESDA

-857 YCAWEELPKKGF
+857 YCAWDELPKKGF
-869 PVIFHGVCGEEQ
+869 PIIFHGVCGEDR

-889 FNTAEIEVLVHYLKK
+889 FNTSEIEVLVHYLKK

-909 GKGGCPRVS
+909 GKGGCPSVS

-937 AVTSLDP
+937 AITSMDP
-944 VLRALPD
+944 VLRTLPD
-951 ISLLKVGSVEEFQ
+951 IKLLKVGSVEEFQ

-974 AVRSCSEYFPLD
+974 TVRSCSKYLQLD
-986 ETFNLGFL
+986 ETFKLGFL
-994 KNPKRFNVA
+994 KNPKRLNVA

-1016 PAVLSKDQHWHR
+1016 PAVLSKDPHWQR
-1028 FLRYCR
+1028 FLRYCK

-1046 ESPAEDGLATD
+1046 ESPAEDGLTAG
-1057 LHALRLGN
+1057 LQALSLGN

>member
-1 MPRFSVGESRQ
+1 MPRFSVAEARRC
-12 WGDQFVRFLRDTGRQ
+12 GDQFVQFLRDTGRE
-27 QESRRDTL
+27 QESRRDAL

-49 KMPNFSCILYA
+49 KMPNFSCVLYA
-60 LKVTHRVQVH
+60 LRLSHRAQVH

-76 KKKRRV
+76 KKEKRRV

-88 RRPRGNTTASAS
+88 RRPRTNAEALASAS
-100 TAASGQQPSS
+100 ASGQQPSS
-110 TLQEPQSRAKKW
+110 DPQMPQSRAKKW
-122 YDPAHACASMAP
+122 A
-134 GTPPPRLGEPDPPSC
+134 E
-149 RAKFICGKHGV
+149 FIRGKHGV

-168 GNGRIRFPVVPR
+168 GNGYIRFPVVPGE
-180 KPRTVT
+180 PRTVT
-186 VLVQNH
+186 VLVQNR

-199 RRCQPRR
+199 RRCQPLQQS
-206 RVREFSFTDE
+206 RELSFTDE
-216 QGVTR
+216 QGAMQGR
-221 GQSLLLHPGGSYP
+221 FLLLHPGGTYP
-234 IQARCLAT
+234 IQVQCLTT

-256 KEPDEPFSIGR
+256 KEPDEPFSIR
-267 FVAAV
+267 RYIAAI

-291 SSLQQPV
+291 ASLQRPV
-298 TVITEDGIP
+298 TVVTEDGVP
-307 PDGSLKNELE
+307 PDSSLKNELE
-317 NEIPLDTYD
+317 REIPLGTYQ
-326 YPKSLKDAILR
+326 YPKSLKDTILL
-337 GPRASSDWA
+337 GPNARASSSWA
-346 DMQSLLE
+346 AMQSLLE
-353 AALQPENYQQKFQL
+353 APLQAGNYQQKFQL

-378 DIRRYDMQDV
+378 DIRHYDMQDV
-388 TMVQDRALLVLD
+388 PMVQDRALLVLD

-406 SRPSVLK
+406 NRPSVLK
-413 GDHLFVHLSSE
+413 GDHLFAHLSSE
-424 RDHSPLVQYKGYVHG
+424 RDRSPLVQYKGYVHG

-450 SKLQKKFVN
+450 SKLLKKFVN
-459 NLKFDV
+459 NLRFDV
-465 TFTFNRLPLQVQHR
+465 TFTFSRLPLQVQHR
-479 AATLAMQRGLSGLLF
+479 AAALAMQRGLSSLLF
-494 PSGSCHQSLFTGTFQ
+494 PSASCHKSLFTGTFQ

-551 VTLVEAI
+551 VTVVEAI

-566 DARILACAPSN
+566 DAQILACAPSN
-577 SATDLLCQRLI
+577 SAADLLCQRLI
-588 KDIAPRYI
+588 KDIAPRYV
-596 YRLVANSRSYQEV
+596 YRLIASSRNYQEV
-609 PADIRSCCNWD
+609 PADIRPCCNWD
-620 DEQSCYMY
+620 DKQSCYVY

-634 QRYPDPHHHAGDCGK
+634 GRYRILITTLVTAGRSEDLGLSPPPTAG
-649 VRGPG
+649 GP
-654 IVPTTHGR
+654 R
-662 GTQGLPGI
+662 AALQPGCEGSP
-670 QAGVQQGGEEGGE
+670 AGVQWGGCGGQ
-683 QGGPPFWRRTKMK
+683 QGGPLLCRRTRA
-696 VRGGRTSSRGRDAE
+696 RGGRMASRGRDAE
-710 AASFHLSPR
+710 AASLHLSPR
-719 LVSANFPPGFF
+719 LASANFPPGFF
-730 SHVFIDEGGQAVE
+730 SHVFIDECGQAVE

-754 SAMDQ
+754 TAMDQ
-759 ETNPNG
+759 KTNPNG

-782 SPLAIEH
+782 SPLAVEH

-826 SHETILRI
+826 SHEAILRI

-869 PVIFHGVCGEEQ
+869 PIIFHGVCGEDR

-909 GKGGCPRVS
+909 GKGGCPSVS

-937 AVTSLDP
+937 AITSLDP
-944 VLRALPD
+944 VLRKLPD

-974 AVRSCSEYFPLD
+974 TVRSCSEYLQLD
-986 ETFNLGFL
+986 QTFKLGFL
-994 KNPKRFNVA
+994 KNPKRLNVA

-1016 PAVLSKDQHWHR
+1016 PAVLSKDHHWQR

-1034 EEGGYTGYPYED
+1034 EEGGYAGYPYED
-1046 ESPAEDGLATD
+1046 ESPAEDGLAAD
-1057 LHALRLGN
+1057 LHALHLSN

>member
-1 MPRFSVGESRQ
+1 MPRFSLAESRQ
-12 WGDQFVRFLRDTGRQ
+12 WGDQFVQFLWDTGRQ

-35 RSIYNQEFRGRTDT
+35 RSIYTQEFRGSVDT
-49 KMPNFSCILYA
+49 KIPNFSCILYA
-60 LKVTHRVQVH
+60 LRVTHRAQVH
-70 GESVHF
+70 GQLVLF
-76 KKKRRV
+76 KKKKRV

-88 RRPRGNTTASAS
+88 RRPRKNAVALVSTSAPE
-100 TAASGQQPSS
+100 QQPSLS
-110 TLQEPQSRAKKW
+110 PQVPQSSAKNW
-122 YDPAHACASMAP
+122 AELI
-134 GTPPPRLGEPDPPSC
+134 R
-149 RAKFICGKHGV
+149 GKHGV

-168 GNGRIRFPVVPR
+168 GNGHIRFPVVPR
-180 KPRTVT
+180 EPRTVT
-186 VLVQNH
+186 IRVQNH

-199 RRCQPRR
+199 QRCQPCRQTP
-206 RVREFSFTDE
+206 ELSFEDE
-216 QGVTR
+216 QGATQ
-221 GQSLLLHPGGSYP
+221 GQSLLLHPGGTYP
-234 IQARCLAT
+234 IQVRCLT
-242 CNGYFHAVVVFEFT
+242 SCNGYFHALVAFEFT
-256 KEPDEPFSIGR
+256 KEPDTPFSVGR
-267 FVAAV
+267 YIAAV

-285 PFQPYQ
+285 PYQPYQ
-291 SSLQQPV
+291 ASLQRPV

-307 PDGSLKNELE
+307 PKSSLKNELE
-317 NEIPLDTYD
+317 REIPLHTYQ
-326 YPKSLKDAILR
+326 YPKSLKDTILQ
-337 GPRASSDWA
+337 GPNSSSSWA
-346 DMQSLLE
+346 AMQSQLE
-353 AALQPENYQQKFQL
+353 APLQAGNYQQKFQL

-378 DIRRYDMQDV
+378 DIHRYDMQDV
-388 TMVQDRALLVLD
+388 PMVQDKALLVLD

-406 SRPSVLK
+406 NRPSVLK

-424 RDHSPLVQYKGYVHG
+424 RDHSPLIQYKGYVHS

-459 NLKFDV
+459 NLRFDV
-465 TFTFNRLPLQVQHR
+465 TFTFNRLPLQLQHR
-479 AATLAMQRGLSGLLF
+479 AAALAMQRGLSRLLF
-494 PSGSCHQSLFTGTFQ
+494 PSASCHMSLFTGTFQ

-566 DARILACAPSN
+566 DAQILACAPSN
-577 SATDLLCQRLI
+577 SAADLLCQRLI

-596 YRLVANSRSYQEV
+596 YRMIASSRNYQEV
-609 PADIRSCCNWD
+609 PADIRPCCNWN
-620 DEQSCYMY
+620 DEQSCYVY

-634 QRYPDPHHHAGDCGK
+634 GRYRILITTLVTAG
-649 VRGPG
+649 
-654 IVPTTHGR
+654 
-662 GTQGLPGI
+662 
-670 QAGVQQGGEEGGE
+670 
-683 QGGPPFWRRTKMK
+683 
-696 VRGGRTSSRGRDAE
+696 
-710 AASFHLSPR
+710 R

-730 SHVFIDEGGQAVE
+730 SHVFIDECGQAVE
-743 PESVVAIAGLL
+743 QESVVAIAGLL

-782 SPLAIEH
+782 SPLAIKH

-810 GGYDPQF
+810 RGYDPQF

-826 SHETILRI
+826 SHEAILRI

-851 LDVRSL
+851 FDVRSL
-857 YCAWEELPKKGF
+857 YCTWEELPKKGF
-869 PVIFHGVCGEEQ
+869 PIIFHGVCGEDR

-889 FNTAEIEVLVHYLKK
+889 FNAAEIEVLVHYLKK

-909 GKGGCPRVS
+909 GKGGCPGVS

-937 AVTSLDP
+937 AITSLDP
-944 VLRALPD
+944 DLRTLPD

-964 GQERRVILIS
+964 GQERRIILIS
-974 AVRSCSEYFPLD
+974 TVRSCSGYLQLD
-986 ETFNLGFL
+986 QTFKLGFL

-1034 EEGGYTGYPYED
+1034 EEGGYTGCPYEE
-1046 ESPAEDGLATD
+1046 ESPAEDGLAAELD
-1057 LHALRLGN
+1057 ALHLSP